1 MLKKILKAVFK
12 HLPMIFIPSVVGRI
26 LGWPLRFLTHD
37 TYALYIPSLRVWA
50 GSVNMIR

>member
-37 TYALYIPSLRVWA
+37 IYALYNSFP
-50 GSVNMIR
+50 